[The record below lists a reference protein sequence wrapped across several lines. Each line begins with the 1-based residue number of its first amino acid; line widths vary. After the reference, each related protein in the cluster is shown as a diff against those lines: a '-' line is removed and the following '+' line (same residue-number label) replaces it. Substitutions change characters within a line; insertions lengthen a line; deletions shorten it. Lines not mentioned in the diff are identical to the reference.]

1 MEDLNRMLAK
11 AKDEIAKDSKLSKS
25 IKKLEDATE
34 VKKVND
40 SLKDVKVSVKEEKK
54 EK

>member
-11 AKDEIAKDSKLSKS
+11 AKEEIAKDSTLGTS
-25 IKKLEDATE
+25 IKKLEDENE

-40 SLKDVKVSVKEEKK
+40 SLKDVKVEAKHKKEE
-54 EK
+54 E